1 MKTQKVNVRIV
12 FKKVFILV
20 ILVSIGL
27 LGFANLLYSQ
37 EETIK
42 FEIVDFDTLNGYPGF
57 VRVMTINDS
66 LNETDFLFEENGYIR
81 CYAFKMAWQD
91 TFNILP
97 DSTYHVKLYS
107 LEIGDTWT
115 SFIDDE
121 PTLAVVVD
129 TATVSVPA
137 GTFFSYIVEE
147 HHQSSPDSVIITWYY
162 SFDVGWV
169 KIDYY
174 DSYTL
179 DDYSLSGG
187 TGYYPLYVGNWW
199 HYGTYASVDPTFTPI
214 PYSFNLQQNYPNPL
228 NHKTTIL
235 FSLFKLSSVKL
246 SIYDIKGQKIKTLVN
261 ENLQRGHHEIIW
273 NGKNENGEAVS
284 PGIYFY
290 QLKVKNKMITK
301 KMLLLK

>member
-1 MKTQKVNVRIV
+1 MKTQKVNVQIM

-20 ILVSIGL
+20 TFISIGL
-27 LGFANLLYSQ
+27 LVFANFLYSQ

-66 LNETDFLFEENGYIR
+66 LNETDFLFEENGYVR

-91 TFNILP
+91 TFYILP
-97 DSTYHVKLYS
+97 DSTYHVKLDS
-107 LEIGDTWT
+107 LEIGDTWN
-115 SFIDDE
+115 SFIDEE

-137 GTFFSYIVEE
+137 GTFFSYIIEE
-147 HHQSSPDSVIITWYY
+147 HHQSSPDSVIITCYY

-174 DSYTL
+174 DTYTL
-179 DDYSLSGG
+179 DDYLLSGG

-199 HYGTYASVDPTFTPI
+199 RYGNYASVDPTFTPI
-214 PYSFNLQQNYPNPL
+214 PYSFNLQQNYPNPF
-228 NHKTTIL
+228 NHKTTIS
-235 FSLFKLSSVKL
+235 FSLFKPSRVEL
-246 SIYDIKGQKIKTLVN
+246 SILDIKGQKVKTLVN
-261 ENLQRGHHEIIW
+261 KNIQRGHHEIFW
-273 NGKNENGEAVS
+273 NGKNESGKPVS
-284 PGIYFY
+284 SGIYFY
-290 QLKVKNKMITK
+290 KMETENYSEMK
-301 KMLLLK
+301 KAILMK